1 MRLHGLRRL
10 VTIPLDED
18 TAIRLEQ
25 LAEEAEVNYTLL
37 ARCLLSL
44 AVGRQPVLLSGKG
57 RNGQELK
64 RANDFLVASWPDV
77 ATNFKPCKELANVK
91 ASPYDITQ
99 NENYPDIAKQ

>member
-1 MRLHGLRRL
+1 MRRL
-10 VTIPLDED
+10 VTIPLDEP

-25 LAEEAEVNYTLL
+25 LAEEAAVNYTLL

-44 AVGRQPVLLSGKG
+44 AVGKQPVLLPGKG

-64 RANDFLVASWPDV
+64 RAQDFLKARWPAV
-77 ATNFKPCKELANVK
+77 ATNFIPTKELEHVK

-99 NENYPDIAKQ
+99 NPSYPDIN